1 MSENN
6 NKNNHTHCHNPIEK
20 QQEMADSL
28 QMMLTELN
36 QVSDLEERLE
46 IARFAYLAKSPMAE
60 IYYTGELLNSITRAK
75 DNNDVES
82 VVEYGREFLK
92 VALPDVA
99 ENTAKMIAEEI
110 PSQDIANKYIEIA
123 EKEKS
128 QGNTRDFSVMIE
140 ENIQS

>member
-6 NKNNHTHCHNPIEK
+6 DKNNHTHCHNPIEK

-46 IARFAYLAKSPMAE
+46 IARLAYLAKAPMAVV
-60 IYYTGELLNSITRAK
+60 YYTGELLNCIKGAK
-75 DNNDVES
+75 DNNDAEA

-92 VALPDVA
+92 VALPNAA
-99 ENTAKMIAEEI
+99 ESTAKMIAEEI
-110 PSQDIANKYIEIA
+110 TSQEIANKYIEIA
-123 EKEKS
+123 EKEKLL
-128 QGNTRDFSVMIE
+128 GNTRDFSVMIA
-140 ENIQS
+140 ENIK